1 MAAAKTITL
10 DAVLPAPPLSATV
23 DDLRILQVLE
33 NLVSNAIKFTPAG
46 GRVSIRIRASVHR
59 IQFVVSDT
67 GIGIPENKLAAI
79 FERFHQVSKDRRGL
93 GLGLHISKSIVEA
106 HGGRIWA
113 KSEVGVGSTFY
124 VELPVAPV
132 SG

>member
-1 MAAAKTITL
+1 VSTSRF
-10 DAVLPAPPLSATV
+10 AV
-23 DDLRILQVLE
+23 R
-33 NLVSNAIKFTPAG
+33 
-46 GRVSIRIRASVHR
+46 R

-67 GIGIPENKLAAI
+67 GVGIPENKLAAI
-79 FERFHQVSKDRRGL
+79 FHRFRQVSKDRRGL
-93 GLGLHISKSIVEA
+93 GFGLHNSKSIVEA

-113 KSEVGVGSTFY
+113 KSQVAVGSTFY